1 MEQKKQGDAQFK
13 QYEINDPRY
22 DATYVEKTEEA
33 IKARAEKI
41 GANGYD
47 AVTQDNERVQFVKQE
62 SEWRKQSDVLAEL
75 QEKRRIAEE
84 ASRQQNAEAIKRA
97 QENMT
102 QEERDEVQAAR
113 EQMGEAPR
121 SAGDESRRQFSDYTQ
136 QVDETAQDILRRTE
150 AGERITDEQRQAAVK
165 LAEDAIATK
174 RVEISGS
181 DPAAR
186 EASKMPEPQQMA
198 AKGIAA
204 ALARADA
211 EPNNPFKDES
221 LSKTY
226 DSERSYMKYLA
237 ERAEREAQAQP
248 SGPAPLQFTHNG
260 QPATLDLDRFRQT
273 EQGATAEQIEAADA
287 TAEREAQAQ
296 PSGPAPLQFTH
307 NGQPA
312 TLDLDRFR
320 QTEQDAAEVDPFG
333 PALDEEKAAPQAA
346 EEEADPFGPAL
357 DDDKPAAASQPAEGE
372 EEQLNTIEPVIQRE
386 AEKGASEAE
395 QLVIDEQTR
404 ERLAQQRARDRAEA
418 QAALGHQPQEA
429 EPPKQAKEAEAP
441 GVVDKPFK
449 ENNVESDEILT
460 APKEPVRPVLPPE
473 VEREYVNVG
482 SKYYS
487 QKNPE
492 VEAFE
497 DKGNKLQTRSNSEQV
512 ASNLVKIAEARGWD
526 EIKVSGTETFRREVW
541 MEAAARGMEVKGY
554 TPSEQDKAALASK
567 VKGMA
572 ANSVENGKTAEAV
585 KEKSDFRGRENEKGA
600 DKAKSIEQ
608 QRAESFKKDSRE
620 EALKKFPELSG
631 AYAAQAAMNKKMDA
645 DGLTQAQK
653 QYAQQKINEKIAKS
667 IETGKIPEVQRRQ
680 EVTAKRDKQH
690 HEERELSR

>member
-237 ERAEREAQAQP
+237 ER
-248 SGPAPLQFTHNG
+248 
-260 QPATLDLDRFRQT
+260 
-273 EQGATAEQIEAADA
+273 
-287 TAEREAQAQ
+287 AEREAQAQ

>member
-62 SEWRKQSDVLAEL
+62 NEWRKQSDVLAEL

-84 ASRQQNAEAIKRA
+84 ASRQQSAEAIKRA
-97 QENMT
+97 QETMT

-113 EQMGEAPR
+113 EQMGEPPR
-121 SAGDESRRQFSDYTQ
+121 SA
-136 QVDETAQDILRRTE
+136 
-150 AGERITDEQRQAAVK
+150 
-165 LAEDAIATK
+165 
-174 RVEISGS
+174 
-181 DPAAR
+181 
-186 EASKMPEPQQMA
+186 
-198 AKGIAA
+198 
-204 ALARADA
+204 
-211 EPNNPFKDES
+211 
-221 LSKTY
+221 
-226 DSERSYMKYLA
+226 
-237 ERAEREAQAQP
+237 
-248 SGPAPLQFTHNG
+248 
-260 QPATLDLDRFRQT
+260 T
-273 EQGATAEQIEAADA
+273 EQG
-287 TAEREAQAQ
+287 
-296 PSGPAPLQFTH
+296 
-307 NGQPA
+307 
-312 TLDLDRFR
+312 
-320 QTEQDAAEVDPFG
+320 AAEVDPFG

-357 DDDKPAAASQPAEGE
+357 DDDKPAAASQPTEGE

-554 TPSEQDKAALASK
+554 TPSEQDKASLAAK
-567 VKGMA
+567 VKGMS
-572 ANSVENGKTAEAV
+572 ANTVENGKTAEAV
-585 KEKSDFRGRENEKGA
+585 KEETDFRGRENEKGA

-620 EALKKFPELSG
+620 DALKKFPELSG

-645 DGLTQAQK
+645 DGLTQTQK

-667 IETGKIPEVQRRQ
+667 IETGKIPEAQRRQ
-680 EVTAKRDKQH
+680 EVTAKRDKQN

>member
-62 SEWRKQSDVLAEL
+62 NEWRKQSDVLAEL

-84 ASRQQNAEAIKRA
+84 ASRQQSAEAIKRA

-113 EQMGEAPR
+113 EQMGEA
-121 SAGDESRRQFSDYTQ
+121 
-136 QVDETAQDILRRTE
+136 
-150 AGERITDEQRQAAVK
+150 
-165 LAEDAIATK
+165 
-174 RVEISGS
+174 
-181 DPAAR
+181 
-186 EASKMPEPQQMA
+186 
-198 AKGIAA
+198 
-204 ALARADA
+204 
-211 EPNNPFKDES
+211 
-221 LSKTY
+221 
-226 DSERSYMKYLA
+226 
-237 ERAEREAQAQP
+237 QAQP

-260 QPATLDLDRFRQT
+260 KPATIDLDRFRQT
-273 EQGATAEQIEAADA
+273 EQG
-287 TAEREAQAQ
+287 
-296 PSGPAPLQFTH
+296 
-307 NGQPA
+307 
-312 TLDLDRFR
+312 
-320 QTEQDAAEVDPFG
+320 AAEVDPFG

-357 DDDKPAAASQPAEGE
+357 DDDKPDAASQPAEGE

-441 GVVDKPFK
+441 GVVNKPFK

-554 TPSEQDKAALASK
+554 TPSEQDKASLAAK
-567 VKGMA
+567 VKGMS
-572 ANSVENGKTAEAV
+572 ANTVENGKTAEAV
-585 KEKSDFRGRENEKGA
+585 KEKTDFRGRENEKGA

-645 DGLTQAQK
+645 DGLTQTQK